1 MCIMIILQNLIYL
14 FFIKLITDNGL
25 HKCDFANFTK
35 HNICDSLILCGDNGE
50 NQNFNII
57 VNNDRKLTTQIGQKW
72 NNFSQINE
80 FLPE

>member
-1 MCIMIILQNLIYL
+1 M
-14 FFIKLITDNGL
+14 DNGL

-57 VNNDRKLTTQIGQKW
+57 VNNDRKLTTQISPKLMNSYRNAQSNLKGKVRERHKSD
-72 NNFSQINE
+72 NIF
-80 FLPE
+80 